1 MNKLMKPHVFA
12 RFQQVTFY
20 TDFEFTLAESH
31 LYINDDFNINPDD
44 RARFISFL
52 RRSGIFKLLV
62 QLLSNSLSLHCL
74 SIDLNVEVWA
84 NYNSHF
90 DDWDKSDKERNF
102 KMMRAVN
109 EWAANTFMNS
119 GILNPLWNLFNVK
132 SFEFMFDMMTYNFDD
147 YQPQSRQMKMIQNLQ
162 WVIQSNWQVKQ
173 ASQQQACSE
182 NALVEKQRLR
192 TIKNGIDR

>member
-1 MNKLMKPHVFA
+1 
-12 RFQQVTFY
+12 
-20 TDFEFTLAESH
+20 
-31 LYINDDFNINPDD
+31 
-44 RARFISFL
+44 
-52 RRSGIFKLLV
+52 
-62 QLLSNSLSLHCL
+62 
-74 SIDLNVEVWA
+74 
-84 NYNSHF
+84 
-90 DDWDKSDKERNF
+90 
-102 KMMRAVN
+102 MRAVN